1 MYWNSRF
8 LYPFVVSI
16 NGCLIKKPTTFKKQT
31 AMRKFILIG
40 ATLLLV
46 FIVLVY
52 LSVSET
58 KESFRTCEVLDIADM
73 DKIKFGDFDSVT
85 VAANLLYKASPLK
98 KIMQGE
104 QYRDAW
110 ATPITVPIAFLDT
123 LKGGLKVIEEGGG
136 KQTHS
141 LELEDKGG
149 VRYTLRSLSKDPVKL
164 VPEIAKDLGLENIVV
179 DGVSA
184 QHPYAALVVAKLSEA
199 AEILH
204 THPKLMFVPKQKSLG
219 NLNEKYGNRLY
230 FLEYES
236 EGKVNWTALKGIM
249 EIMDNESLL
258 ELKQEKGKWVTIDQ
272 NALIRARLFD
282 LLIGDWDRHEK
293 QWGWAIRENGD
304 KFIAIP
310 VPTDRDNA
318 FFNLGGVIPS
328 LVANELVHPKVQT
341 FEKEIG
347 FLPGLV
353 TDFDEYFLRGSSLEQ
368 FKQEA
373 NRLRELM
380 TDSKIES
387 SFKIW
392 PREIDSLKGPEI
404 REKIRA
410 RRDNLGVTAE
420 KFYGL
425 LQRRPKKDIV
435 LKGTEDLELSGMLAK
450 CFDCTEMDYEFKSL
464 EQ

>member
-1 MYWNSRF
+1 
-8 LYPFVVSI
+8 
-16 NGCLIKKPTTFKKQT
+16 
-31 AMRKFILIG
+31 MRKFIIIG
-40 ATLLLV
+40 STLLLV
-46 FIVLVY
+46 FIALVY

-58 KESFRTCEVLDIADM
+58 KESFRTSEVLDIDDL

-85 VAANLLYKASPLK
+85 VAANILYKASPLK

-104 QYRDAW
+104 QFREAW
-110 ATPITVPIAFLDT
+110 ATPVTVPIAFLDT

-141 LELEDKGG
+141 LELEDKRGI
-149 VRYTLRSLSKDPVKL
+149 RYTLRSLSKDPVKL
-164 VPEIAKDLGLENIVV
+164 VPEMAKELGLENIVV

-204 THPKLMFVPKQKSLG
+204 TNPKLMFIPKQKTLG
-219 NLNEKYGNRLY
+219 KLNEKYGNRLY
-230 FLEYES
+230 FLEFES
-236 EGKVNWTALKGIM
+236 EGKVNWTALKDIK

-258 ELKQEKGKWVTIDQ
+258 KLKLEKGEAVSIDI
-272 NALIRARLFD
+272 NAMIRARLFD
-282 LLIGDWDRHEK
+282 LLIGDWDRHAK
-293 QWGWAIRENGD
+293 QWGWAVQEKDG
-304 KFIAIP
+304 KFTAIP

-328 LVANELVHPKVQT
+328 LVANDISHPKVQT

-353 TDFDEYFLRGSSLEQ
+353 SEFDEYFLRSGSLEQ

-373 NRLRELM
+373 IKLKELM

-392 PREIDSLKGPEI
+392 TKEIDSIKGPEI

-410 RRDNLGVTAE
+410 RRENLVVTAE
-420 KFYGL
+420 KFYGI

-435 LKGTEDLELSGMLAK
+435 LKGTDELELTGMLAK
-450 CFDCTEMDYEFKSL
+450 CFDCTEEDYKFKAL
-464 EQ
+464 EE

>member
-1 MYWNSRF
+1 M
-8 LYPFVVSI
+8 
-16 NGCLIKKPTTFKKQT
+16 KPITYMKQS
-31 AMRKFILIG
+31 AMRKIIIIG
-40 ATLLLV
+40 SSILLV
-46 FIVLVY
+46 FIALVY

-58 KESFRTCEVLDIADM
+58 KESFRTSDVLNIDNL

-104 QYRDAW
+104 QYREAW

-149 VRYTLRSLSKDPVKL
+149 IRYTLRSLSKDPVKL

-204 THPKLMFVPKQKSLG
+204 THPKLIFIPKQKLLG
-219 NLNEKYGNRLY
+219 KLNNKYGNRLY

-236 EGKVNWTALKGIM
+236 EGKVNWTALKGIK
-249 EIMDNESLL
+249 EIMDNEGLL
-258 ELKQEKGKWVTIDQ
+258 KLKLEKGEDVTLDQ

-282 LLIGDWDRHEK
+282 LLIGDWDRHAK
-293 QWGWAIRENGD
+293 QLGWAVQEKEG
-304 KFIAIP
+304 KFTAIP

-328 LVANELVHPKVQT
+328 LVANDMVHPKVQT
-341 FEKEIG
+341 FEKDID

-353 TDFDEYFLRGSSLEQ
+353 TEFDEYFLRGGSLEQ
-368 FKQEA
+368 FKHEA
-373 NRLRELM
+373 KRLKELM
-380 TDSKIES
+380 TNSKIES

-392 PREIDSLKGPEI
+392 PKSIDSIKGPEI
-404 REKIRA
+404 REKIMA
-410 RRDNLGVTAE
+410 RRENLEVTAE
-420 KFYGL
+420 KFYGI
-425 LQRRPKKDIV
+425 LQRRPKKNIV
-435 LKGTEDLELSGMLAK
+435 LKGTDEIQLSGMLAK
-450 CFDCTEMDYEFKSL
+450 CFDCTDEDYEFKDL

>member
-1 MYWNSRF
+1 
-8 LYPFVVSI
+8 
-16 NGCLIKKPTTFKKQT
+16 
-31 AMRKFILIG
+31 MRKLIIIG
-40 ATLLLV
+40 VTVLLV

-73 DKIKFGDFDSVT
+73 DKIKFGEFDSVT
-85 VAANLLYKASPLK
+85 VAANILYKASPLK
-98 KIMQGE
+98 KIMQGD

-110 ATPITVPIAFLDT
+110 AAPITVPIAFLDT
-123 LKGGLKVIEEGGG
+123 LKGGLKVIEAGGG

-141 LELEDKGG
+141 LELEDKRGI
-149 VRYTLRSLSKDPVKL
+149 RYTLRSLSKDPEKL

-184 QHPYAALVVAKLSEA
+184 QHPYSALVVAKLSEV

-204 THPKLMFVPKQKSLG
+204 THPKLMFVPKQNSLG
-219 NLNEKYGNRLY
+219 KFNKKYGNRLY
-230 FLEYES
+230 FFEFES
-236 EGKVNWTALKGIM
+236 EGKVNWTALKDIK

-258 ELKQEKGKWVTIDQ
+258 KLKLEKGEAVKIDQ

-282 LLIGDWDRHEK
+282 LLIGDWDRHAK
-293 QWGWAIRENGD
+293 QWGWAIRQHGD

-310 VPTDRDNA
+310 LPTDRDNA

-328 LVANELVHPKVQT
+328 LVANDIAHPKVQT

-353 TDFDEYFLRGSSLEQ
+353 TEFDEYFLRGGSLEQ

-373 NRLRELM
+373 NKLRELM
-380 TDSKIES
+380 TDSKIEG

-392 PREIDSLKGPEI
+392 PKEIDSIKGPEI

-410 RRDNLGVTAE
+410 RRDNLVVTAE
-420 KFYGL
+420 KFYGI

-435 LKGTEDLELSGMLAK
+435 LKGTEDLQLSGMMAK
-450 CFDCTEMDYEFKSL
+450 CFDCTEMDYEFKGL
-464 EQ
+464 AQ